1 MNSLL
6 RVILLLSFG
15 TALVAPTAL
24 QAADDSHADHTPKA
38 GAPAPAY
45 QCPMH
50 PWIKSDK
57 PGSCTICGM
66 KLVLAGAAQ
75 AAAPGTVTFMPSMIT
90 TIGLES
96 SRVTR
101 QPLSRTLRV
110 NGRIDDDD
118 TRHRIISARVPGR
131 IERLDITYLG
141 QKVEAGAPL
150 ATIYSPEILSAQRVY
165 LERLRAGEGA
175 FPVAERAAARER
187 LLELGLTEADVI
199 ALEKSQKASAVVP
212 IRAPVGGTVVS
223 KSVYEG
229 QYVQTSDRLFEI
241 ADFSSMWFVFEIYEQ
256 DIPWVRT
263 GQTVEITTRAVP
275 GEIITGPVAF
285 IDPNF
290 DETTRTTRARV
301 VINNPHPA
309 SLTGQDHFLPHRV
322 PAQGRVLLESPAV
335 LAAPRSA
342 ILDAGRGPV
351 AYVEVAAGQYEAR
364 KIRVGRRGDA
374 LVEILDGLQEGENVV
389 TTGALLV
396 DAQAQLQHEAAGHS
410 HGGAAPASSAAARE
424 VSDGRPRPTETAP
437 TSDNSGETGLAAL
450 ARVAIEGANALA
462 ADDYAAYQKSF
473 PALARVAAG
482 YPALPKLAVGDNL
495 RAARASFEPWST
507 AVADLLKP
515 HREQLGLKV
524 FQCPMTPVLGKGRW
538 VQRSQPARNPFFGSA
553 MADCGTELP

>member
-1 MNSLL
+1 MNTLFRVLL
-6 RVILLLSFG
+6 ILTVGALLAAPAG
-15 TALVAPTAL
+15 MTAA
-24 QAADDSHADHTPKA
+24 AADAPAAQA

-50 PWIKSDK
+50 PWINSDK
-57 PGSCTICGM
+57 PANCTICGM
-66 KLVLAGAAQ
+66 KLVLAGATKAT
-75 AAAPGTVTFMPSMIT
+75 APGTVTFLPSIIT
-90 TIGLES
+90 TIGLET

-141 QKVEAGAPL
+141 QPVEAGAPL

-187 LLELGLTEADVI
+187 LLELGLTEADLAAV
-199 ALEKSQKASAVVP
+199 EKSLKPSAVVP

-241 ADFSSMWFVFEIYEQ
+241 ADLSSMWFVFEIYEQ
-256 DIPWVRT
+256 DIPWVRV

-335 LAAPRSA
+335 LTAPRSA

-351 AYVEVAAGQYEAR
+351 AYVALGNGEFEAR
-364 KIRVGRRGDA
+364 KLRVGRRGDA

-396 DAQAQLQHEAAGHS
+396 DAQAQLQFEASS
-410 HGGAAPASSAAARE
+410 HTHGAPA
-424 VSDGRPRPTETAP
+424 TAP
-437 TSDNSGETGLAAL
+437 AATPEVTARDPQPATTAGADLGDDKDLAAL
-450 ARVAIEGANALA
+450 ARVAIDGANALA
-462 ADDYAAYQKSF
+462 ADDYAAYQKLFSG
-473 PALARVAAG
+473 LARVAVN
-482 YPALPKLAVGDNL
+482 YPALPKLELGDNL
-495 RAARASFEPWST
+495 RVARRSFEPWST

-538 VQRSQPARNPFFGSA
+538 VQRSQPARNPFFGSS

>member
-1 MNSLL
+1 M
-6 RVILLLSFG
+6 ILT
-15 TALVAPTAL
+15 TAALCAAPVEITAANDGHSGHGSPAVA
-24 QAADDSHADHTPKA
+24 PKA
-38 GAPAPAY
+38 GALVY

-57 PGSCTICGM
+57 PGTCTICGM
-66 KLVLAGAAQ
+66 KLVAAGAA
-75 AAAPGTVTFMPSMIT
+75 AATAPGTVTFMPSTIT
-90 TIGLES
+90 TIGLET

-131 IERLDITYLG
+131 IERLDITYMG
-141 QKVEAGAPL
+141 QQVEAGAPL

-175 FPVAERAAARER
+175 FPLAERAAARER
-187 LLELGLTEADVI
+187 LLELGLTEADLAVV
-199 ALEKSQKASAVVP
+199 EKSQKPSAVVP

-241 ADFSSMWFVFEIYEQ
+241 ADFSSMWFVFDIYEQ
-256 DIPWVRT
+256 DIPWVRV
-263 GQTVEITTRAVP
+263 GQTVAITTRAVP

-301 VINNPHPA
+301 VISNPHPS
-309 SLTGQDHFLPHRV
+309 SLTGEEHALPHRV
-322 PAQGRVLLESPAV
+322 PAQGHVQLESPPV

-351 AYVEVAAGQYEAR
+351 AYVEVGAGQYEAR
-364 KIRVGRRGDA
+364 RLRVGRRGDA
-374 LVEILDGLQEGENVV
+374 LVEILDGLHEGENVV

-396 DAQAQLQHEAAGHS
+396 DAQSQLQNEAAGHS
-410 HGGAAPASSAAARE
+410 GHGGGP
-424 VSDGRPRPTETAP
+424 AP
-437 TSDNSGETGLAAL
+437 TATPMPKVTSRGPAATSGTADLADL
-450 ARVAIEGANALA
+450 ARVAIDGATALA
-462 ADDYAAYQKSF
+462 ADDYAAYQKLF
-473 PALARVAAG
+473 PGLAAVAAN
-482 YPALPKLAVGDNL
+482 YPALPKFELGDNL
-495 RAARASFEPWST
+495 RAARRSFEPWST

-515 HREQLGLKV
+515 HREHLGLKI
-524 FQCPMTPVLGKGRW
+524 FQCPMTPILGQGRW
-538 VQRSQPARNPFFGSA
+538 VQRSQPIRNPFFGSS

>member
-6 RVILLLSFG
+6 RVLSLLAVGAL
-15 TALVAPTAL
+15 LVAPAGTA
-24 QAADDSHADHTPKA
+24 AAAA
-38 GAPAPAY
+38 GAPAAY

-57 PGSCTICGM
+57 PANCTICGM
-66 KLVLAGAAQ
+66 KLVLAVAGKAN
-75 AAAPGTVTFMPSMIT
+75 APGTVTFMPSMIT
-90 TIGLES
+90 TIGLET

-101 QPLSRTLRV
+101 QALSRTLRV

-187 LLELGLTEADVI
+187 LLELGLTEADLV
-199 ALEKSQKASAVVP
+199 AVEKSLKPSAVVP

-256 DIPWVRT
+256 DIPWVRV

-309 SLTGQDHFLPHRV
+309 SLTGQDHVLPHRV

-351 AYVEVAAGQYEAR
+351 AYVDVGNGNFEAR
-364 KIRVGRRGDA
+364 QLRVGRRGDA
-374 LVEILDGLQEGENVV
+374 LVEILEGLHEGENVV

-396 DAQAQLQHEAAGHS
+396 DAQAQLQSEAAGHVP
-410 HGGAAPASSAAARE
+410 GGPVPVAPAAS
-424 VSDGRPRPTETAP
+424 PTEVTVRDPLPAAEAPSATASRDADD
-437 TSDNSGETGLAAL
+437 SDLAAL

-462 ADDYAAYQKSF
+462 ADDYAAYRKSF
-473 PALARVAAG
+473 PALAQVAAN
-482 YPALPKLAVGDNL
+482 YPALPKLVAGDNL
-495 RAARASFEPWST
+495 RSARLSFESWST

-515 HREQLGLKV
+515 HREHLGLKI

-538 VQRSQPARNPFFGSA
+538 VQRSQPARNPFFGSS